1 MAEPL
6 VLAVDDEASILTIVR
21 LALQSAG
28 FRVITARTGAEA
40 LRLDSEQAPDVI
52 VLDLLLPDMNGLE
65 VLDAVTARRKVPVVL
80 LTGDVTQSR
89 QRVSAKAFDYLV
101 KPFSPDDLAEAVRD
115 AARSGGESP
124 GRWMPAAG
132 DVRIQPQRG
141 LAVRGGDIIPLSDTE
156 RALLKELARSPGTP
170 VTAEALLD
178 AVWGEEYRGD
188 AAYLELWIARLRLK
202 MEADAENPQLIL
214 DAEGGGYLLAARP
227 LGRS

>member
-124 GRWMPAAG
+124 GRWMLTAG
-132 DVRIQPQRG
+132 DLRIQPQRG

-156 RALLKELARSPGTP
+156 RALLKELARSAGLP
-170 VTAEALLD
+170 VAAEALLD

-202 MEADAENPQLIL
+202 MEADAENPRLIL
-214 DAEGGGYLLAARP
+214 DAEGGGYLLAAP
-227 LGRS
+227 PQGPA